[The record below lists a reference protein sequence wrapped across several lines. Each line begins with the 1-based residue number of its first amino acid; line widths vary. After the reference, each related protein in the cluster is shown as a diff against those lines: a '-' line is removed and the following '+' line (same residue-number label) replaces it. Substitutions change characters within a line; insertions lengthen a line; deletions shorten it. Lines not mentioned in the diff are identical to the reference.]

1 MKKCPRNRGNFNF
14 NFNFNLNFNFN
25 SRVRR
30 RVTGCGAASVKSP
43 DFQAVDIVL
52 GNLKTTVS
60 GTHHAVGFAKYSPR
74 YLAQVQHLI
83 NRRFN
88 LQIILPRLIYAS
100 CATTARPMWL
110 KRGVEHS
117 C

>member
-14 NFNFNLNFNFN
+14 NFNFNFN
-25 SRVRR
+25 RKVRR
-30 RVTGCGAASVKSP
+30 RVTGWGAASVKSP
-43 DFQAVDIVL
+43 KFQVVNIML
-52 GNLKTTVS
+52 GNLKTAAT

-88 LQIILPRLIYAS
+88 LQIILPRLVYAS
-100 CATTARPMWL
+100 CATTACPMWL
-110 KRGVEHS
+110 TRGVEHS